1 MTAATISFD
10 IFTDDQLLHEVQRLV
25 ACERSATAA
34 LLRSLMEV
42 DARHLYL
49 REGCSSLF
57 TYCTQVL
64 HLAEGA
70 AYNRIETARAAR
82 RLPAVLDAI
91 ADGSITLT
99 AARLLAPHLT
109 LANHQDLLGAA
120 RHKSKRDVELLVA
133 TIHPQPAAPTVLRRV
148 PTGRQCGGWVAVQG
162 ESVGQGAAPNDDSAA
177 QPEPAPVADV
187 RPPAPPAPAPMV
199 DSRPAVVAESPRATA
214 TALSA
219 TSYKLQVTISSETH
233 DKLRRAQDLLRHAVP
248 DGDLAVV
255 LDRALTLLLAD
266 LERRRCA
273 AVAAPRNEGQ
283 IAGTTRHI
291 PAAIKRAVWKRDD
304 GRCAFRTGN
313 RRCTETSF
321 LEFHHVEPYATGGPA
336 TVGNIELRWVLCRY
350 RHKRHYA
357 DWRIMPRRRRQHA
370 KTQGPHRQ
378 PAVLSRHNPI
388 HASLSFGR

>member
-336 TVGNIELRWVLCRY
+336 TVGNIELRC
-350 RHKRHYA
+350 K
-357 DWRIMPRRRRQHA
+357 
-370 KTQGPHRQ
+370 
-378 PAVLSRHNPI
+378 SHNQYEAMLFLGEGDGVVRERG
-388 HASLSFGR
+388 ASFC